1 MTEKELNHYL
11 QQYYPKESTS
21 CEWKEFK
28 NLKHFVKG
36 HEGEDI
42 ISYVSAIA
50 NMKGGHLVIGVQDE
64 TLEITGIKEFYY
76 NTPENI
82 VLKILGQTPN
92 LSSEGFYVEPFTT
105 SDTDKTVW
113 VFHIPKHQPRKPVLA
128 HNKPWQRVENSLV
141 RMRPEREQAILNEPL
156 FNIDDWSAEICPE
169 ASIADLSD
177 EAIVKARENYKNKF
191 PEQAVD
197 VEQWD
202 DIKFLNKAKITK
214 HGKITKTAI
223 VLLGKPEAEHFI
235 NPAQAKIR
243 WILKDKDNIEKDYT
257 VLSCPFLLNAEE
269 IYHKVRKVKYRY
281 MRDGSLFP
289 DEVEQYE
296 PYVIREAINNCIA
309 HQDYRL
315 GGYINVVENEDGY
328 LIFSNMGSFIPGSV
342 EQVIKEDAPEE
353 HYRNPFLATAMFN
366 LKMVDTIGS
375 GIKRMFNYQR
385 QRLFPLPDY
394 QLTGNKVVVKI
405 IGKVLDIEYARVL
418 AQIPSLSLEEIMMLD
433 KVQKKVELNESE
445 IKLLRNKK
453 LIEGRKPNFYI
464 TGTLA
469 KITGDKAT
477 YIKNRAFD
485 KGHYKKLIIN
495 FINKYKKASRTDI
508 DNLLI
513 DKLSDVLTPEQKRN
527 KIRNLLYEMSKKD
540 GTIYNASIS
549 TGNPEWMIAGNND
562 FKIDKDKD

>member
-1 MTEKELNHYL
+1 MTEKELKQYL
-11 QQYYPKESTS
+11 QTHFPKESTS
-21 CEWKEFK
+21 CEWKEFR

-50 NMKGGHLVIGVQDE
+50 NMEGGHLVIGVEDN
-64 TLEITGIKEFYY
+64 TLRITGIEDFHNY
-76 NTPENI
+76 TSENI
-82 VLKILGQTPN
+82 VLKILEQTPN

-105 SDTDKTVW
+105 TDTSKTVW

-156 FNIDDWSAEICPE
+156 AVIDDWSAEICKKATL
-169 ASIADLSD
+169 ASLSETAIA
-177 EAIVKARENYKNKF
+177 KARENYKNKF
-191 PEQAVD
+191 PEQAIDVD
-197 VEQWD
+197 SWN
-202 DIKFLNKAKITK
+202 DITFLNKAKITK
-214 HGKITKTAI
+214 RGKITNAAI
-223 VLLGKPEAEHFI
+223 VLLGKPESEHFI
-235 NPAQAKIR
+235 NPAIAKIR
-243 WILKDKDNIEKDYT
+243 WILKDKDNIEKDYS

-269 IYHKVRKVKYRY
+269 IYNKIRKVKYRY

-289 DEVEQYE
+289 EEIDQYE

-328 LIFSNMGSFIPGSV
+328 LTFSNLGSFIPGSI
-342 EQVIKEDAPEE
+342 ERVIREDAPEE
-353 HYRNPFLATAMFN
+353 HYRNPFLAAAMFN

-385 QRLFPLPDY
+385 QRFFPMPDY
-394 QLTGNKVVVKI
+394 KLKGNKVVVNV
-405 IGKVLDIEYARVL
+405 IGKVLDVEYSRVL
-418 AQIPSLSLEEIMMLD
+418 AQIPSLSLEEIIMLD
-433 KVQKKVELNESE
+433 KVQKKVDITDWE
-445 IKLLRNKK
+445 IKWLRGKK

-464 TGTLA
+464 SGIVAKVTGH
-469 KITGDKAT
+469 KAT

-485 KGHYKKLIIN
+485 KGYYKKMIID
-495 FINKYKKASRTDI
+495 FIHKYKKASRNDI

-513 DKLSDVLTPEQKRN
+513 DKISDVLTDAQKRN

-540 GTIYNASIS
+540 GTIYNASTS
-549 TGNPEWMIAGNND
+549 TANPEWMILNND
-562 FKIDKDKD
+562 KF

>member
-1 MTEKELNHYL
+1 MTETELQKYLLTHY
-11 QQYYPKESTS
+11 PIESTS

-50 NMKGGHLVIGVQDE
+50 NMEGGHLVIGVEDG
-64 TLEITGIKEFYY
+64 TLNITGIENFHNY
-76 NTPENI
+76 TPENI
-82 VLKILGQTPN
+82 VLKILEQTPN
-92 LSSEGFYVEPFTT
+92 LSSERLYVEHFIT
-105 SDTDKTVW
+105 SDTGKTVW
-113 VFHIPKHQPRKPVLA
+113 VLHIPKHQPRKPVLA

-156 FNIDDWSAEICPE
+156 SKIDDWSAEICPG

-177 EAIVKARENYKNKF
+177 EAIETARENYKNKF
-191 PEQAVD
+191 PEQAAD
-197 VEQWD
+197 VKQWD

-214 HGKITKTAI
+214 RGKITNAAI

-257 VLSCPFLLNAEE
+257 VLSCPFLLNVEE
-269 IYHKVRKVKYRY
+269 IYHKIRKVKYRY
-281 MRDGSLFP
+281 MRDGSLFQ

-328 LIFSNMGSFIPGSV
+328 LAFSNLGSFIPGSV
-342 EQVIKEDAPEE
+342 EHVIREDAPEE
-353 HYRNPFLATAMFN
+353 HYRNPFLATGMFN

-385 QRLFPLPDY
+385 QRLFPMPDY
-394 QLTGNKVVVKI
+394 LLTGNKVVVKI

-418 AQIPSLSLEEIMMLD
+418 AQIPSLSLEEIIMLD
-433 KVQKKVELNESE
+433 KVQKKVELTEKE
-445 IKLLRNKK
+445 IKWLKGKK

-464 TGTLA
+464 AGTLA
-469 KITGDKAT
+469 KITGDKAA

-485 KGHYKKLIIN
+485 KGHYKKMIIN
-495 FINKYKKASRTDI
+495 FIKKYKKASRTDI
-508 DNLLI
+508 DNLLM
-513 DKLSDVLTPEQKRN
+513 DKLSDVLTPKQKRN
-527 KIRNLLYEMSKKD
+527 KIRNLLYEMSRKD
-540 GTIYNASIS
+540 GTIHNASTS
-549 TGNPEWMIAGNND
+549 TANPEWELTNNNE
-562 FKIDKDKD
+562 I

>member
-1 MTEKELNHYL
+1 MTEKDLKQYL
-11 QQYYPKESTS
+11 QHHYPKESTS

-50 NMKGGHLVIGVQDE
+50 NMEGGHLVIGVQDG
-64 TLEITGIKEFYY
+64 TLDITGIKNFHIY
-76 NTPENI
+76 TPENI
-82 VLKILGQTPN
+82 ILKILEQTPN

-105 SDTDKTVW
+105 SDTGKTVW
-113 VFHIPKHQPRKPVLA
+113 VLHIPKHQPRKPVLA

-141 RMRPEREQAILNEPL
+141 RMRPEREQTILNEPL
-156 FNIDDWSAEICPE
+156 SNIDDWSAEICQG
-169 ASIADLSD
+169 ASIADLSA
-177 EAIVKARENYKNKF
+177 EAIAKARENYKNKF
-191 PEQAVD
+191 PEHAAE

-202 DIKFLNKAKITK
+202 NIKFLNKAKITK
-214 HGKITKTAI
+214 RGKITNAAL
-223 VLLGKPEAEHFI
+223 VLLGKPEAEHYI

-269 IYHKVRKVKYRY
+269 IYHKIRKVKYRY

-289 DEVEQYE
+289 DEVDQYE

-315 GGYINVVENEDGY
+315 GGYINVVENEDGF
-328 LIFSNMGSFIPGSV
+328 LTFSNLGSFIPGSV
-342 EQVIKEDAPEE
+342 EHVIKEDAPEE

-385 QRLFPLPDY
+385 QRLFPMPDY

-405 IGKVLDIEYARVL
+405 IGKVLNIDYTRVL
-418 AQIPSLSLEEIMMLD
+418 AQIPSLTLEEIMMLD
-433 KVQKKVELNESE
+433 KVQKKVELTDYE
-445 IKLLRNKK
+445 IKRLREKK
-453 LIEGRKPNFYI
+453 LIEGRKPNFFI
-464 TGTLA
+464 SV
-469 KITGDKAT
+469 KIAKAT
-477 YIKNRAFD
+477 GQKAAYSRN
-485 KGHYKKLIIN
+485 KGFSKKYYHDLIL
-495 FINKYKKASRTDI
+495 KAIREHNSLSRKDI
-508 DNLLI
+508 DDLI
-513 DKLSDVLTPEQKRN
+513 WDKLPDIYSDKQKKIKINNLIAELSR
-527 KIRNLLYEMSKKD
+527 KGRIRNEGSD
-540 GTIYNASIS
+540 NRPVWVSNS
-549 TGNPEWMIAGNND
+549 
-562 FKIDKDKD
+562 